1 VVRSAVTAGVSAPE
15 IAAYFG
21 GYFEVAW
28 TLDEPEQLLL
38 FRLTPGA
45 FDDDRAW
52 WGQSLSTGYWTRGEF
67 ELARAYA
74 DSALAASEAQ
84 ARDAP
89 NDPQPWALYGLML
102 AYLGRKAE
110 AMTSVEHAL
119 TRMTSNPNDGT
130 STYSRHIAIRT
141 YIALG
146 EHEKA
151 LDLLVQLVKA
161 PYHISPEWLRLD
173 PTFAPLRGNP
183 RFEKLTVPT
192 S

>member
-1 VVRSAVTAGVSAPE
+1 
-15 IAAYFG
+15 
-21 GYFEVAW
+21 
-28 TLDEPEQLLL
+28 
-38 FRLTPGA
+38 
-45 FDDDRAW
+45 
-52 WGQSLSTGYWTRGEF
+52 
-67 ELARAYA
+67 
-74 DSALAASEAQ
+74 
-84 ARDAP
+84 
-89 NDPQPWALYGLML
+89 
-102 AYLGRKAE
+102 
-110 AMTSVEHAL
+110 MTSVEHAL